1 MILQVTLALTQCD
14 TPTTHNS
21 SLALAWGE
29 LAAAGEKVRGQQGRW
44 EAAEYQEGAHCCWS
58 NYTPRQSIQTPMQQ
72 WPTKLG
78 ADMMDL
84 TMIVQDKYNAS
95 EAGSTAGRG
104 VECLHDPISGS
115 YHACSGL
122 GTQGLAV
129 STKLLP
135 QG

>member
-1 MILQVTLALTQCD
+1 
-14 TPTTHNS
+14 
-21 SLALAWGE
+21 
-29 LAAAGEKVRGQQGRW
+29 
-44 EAAEYQEGAHCCWS
+44 
-58 NYTPRQSIQTPMQQ
+58 MQQ

-78 ADMMDL
+78 ADMDL

-95 EAGSTAGRG
+95 EAGSTAGRE
-104 VECLHDPISGS
+104 VECLHDPVSGS

-135 QG
+135 QGREHLGLATLAQQCMQ

>member
-58 NYTPRQSIQTPMQQ
+58 NYTPRQEHTDSHATVAYKTWCRHDGPNYDSPRQIQR
-72 WPTKLG
+72 
-78 ADMMDL
+78 
-84 TMIVQDKYNAS
+84 I
-95 EAGSTAGRG
+95 RG
-104 VECLHDPISGS
+104 
-115 YHACSGL
+115 
-122 GTQGLAV
+122 
-129 STKLLP
+129 
-135 QG
+135 